1 MHELETSAIRIVIP
15 IAPGREHVV
24 IGRGSDNDITLSDR
38 TISRVH
44 AHLRVRAYYLEIT
57 DNASR
62 NGTRVNGR
70 PLTPGIPHRLY
81 GGERVRLGDVD
92 LHVVDATSAHDSCIA
107 RGEC

>member
-1 MHELETSAIRIVIP
+1 ML
-15 IAPGREHVV
+15 
-24 IGRGSDNDITLSDR
+24 IGRGSENDLTIGDR
-38 TISRVH
+38 TVSRVH

-81 GGERVRLGDVD
+81 GGERVRLGAVD
-92 LHVVDATSAHDSCIA
+92 LHLVDGSWEDRSCTA
-107 RGEC
+107 SEEC